1 MIETW
6 FEWAGNNV
14 FKIALLWIVL
24 LAILF
29 VSFYPLYYVVAA
41 GVGLAGI
48 PAFIKD
54 KKMRFQAI
62 GFFIAFAASF
72 YVFVVHV
79 GQIRWWSMFEL

>member
-6 FEWAGNNV
+6 FEWAEDNV
-14 FKIALLWIVL
+14 IKIALLWFLL
-24 LAILF
+24 LAILY

-41 GVGLAGI
+41 GVALAGI
-48 PAFIKD
+48 PVYIKD

-72 YVFVVHV
+72 YVFVVHL
-79 GQIRWWSMFEL
+79 GRIKWWSMFGL